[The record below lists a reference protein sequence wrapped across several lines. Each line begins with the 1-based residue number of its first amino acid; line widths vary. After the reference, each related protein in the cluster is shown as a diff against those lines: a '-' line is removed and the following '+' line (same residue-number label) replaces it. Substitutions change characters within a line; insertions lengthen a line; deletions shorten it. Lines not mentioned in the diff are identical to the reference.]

1 MIRPRGYQFTANEH
15 FAGSNGNWKSKSLR
29 TALSKRWVTELILIG
44 GALLG
49 GTGCAQHRYAARDL
63 PCEYQA
69 APIVN
74 PQTLDL
80 SGLAGPSLSSELV
93 APGDVLSVSI
103 AGGIT
108 SDEIV
113 ELSLRVQ
120 DNGAAVLPQIGPVPL
135 AGLDMGEAERS
146 IAGACIQSGLYRRPQ
161 VTVTEK
167 RQRLNR
173 VTVVGAVEEPG
184 TKELPRGSSFLLEA
198 LVAAGGIAEDAGTMV
213 EIRRPPDT
221 GPAPMGPMLK
231 LASAPGNSPAAA
243 ESGSAF
249 HSVRLDLAQAVAQPS
264 AGEYLPDG
272 SVVMVERQQ
281 LPPLQVIGLVRKPGE
296 YEFPV
301 GREMRLLGAVALAGG
316 LTYNIA
322 DRAFVIRSGEP
333 GGKPVV
339 ITVNLQRAKSDGQE
353 NLLLA
358 PGDIVTVEHNLPTL
372 VFEAL
377 GLMRVGIGASLPLY

>member
-1 MIRPRGYQFTANEH
+1 MSR
-15 FAGSNGNWKSKSLR
+15 SWMLR
-29 TALSKRWVTELILIG
+29 LVLIG
-44 GALLG
+44 ASLLA
-49 GTGCAQHRYAARDL
+49 GTGCTQHRYAARSL

-69 APIVN
+69 APIIN

-80 SGLAGPSLSSELV
+80 SGLAGPSVSSDLI

-103 AGGIT
+103 AGGMT

-113 ELSLRVQ
+113 ELNLRVQ
-120 DNGAAVLPQIGPVPL
+120 DNGAAVLPQIGPIQL

-167 RQRLNR
+167 RQRMNR

-184 TKELPRGSSFLLEA
+184 TKELPRGSSYLLEA
-198 LVAAGGIAEDAGTMV
+198 LVSAGGIAKDAGTTV
-213 EIRRPPDT
+213 EIRRPQDA
-221 GPAPMGPMLK
+221 GPSQIGPTMK
-231 LASAPGNSPAAA
+231 LASAPGAAQETPT

-301 GREMRLLGAVALAGG
+301 GREMRVLGAIALAGG

-322 DRAFVIRSGEP
+322 DRAFVVRTGEP
-333 GGKPVV
+333 GSQPVV
-339 ITVNLQRAKSDGQE
+339 ISVNLQRAKSDGQE

-372 VFEAL
+372 IFEAM